1 MVFGL
6 LVVGEVFWLA
16 TGVVFGLVAGTVFGL
31 AVLGS
36 MLSRFLNWL
45 TDGTVGAVFG
55 LVVLGSTLSS
65 FFNWFAD
72 ITIGVVFG
80 FGAGLLEAVFA
91 DAALALLLPLLFEL
105 EALPRDFLFILGF
118 GILDG
123 IVSGVGA

>member
-72 ITIGVVFG
+72 SIWIWCRFARSCICRRSISIITFTV
-80 FGAGLLEAVFA
+80 
-91 DAALALLLPLLFEL
+91 
-105 EALPRDFLFILGF
+105 
-118 GILDG
+118 
-123 IVSGVGA
+123 